1 MIEQVFCVLLPL
13 LSGCS
18 PYRQD
23 VPTISAL
30 VQNAPRFTGHVVAV
44 TGTARSLRQWH
55 YKDGYRSEIF
65 TLCDASSCVTV
76 YKKANSPI
84 HDGELLTVRGTFY
97 DNLHIEGRIYDNEV
111 DAGAILPLD

>member
-1 MIEQVFCVLLPL
+1 MIEQAFCVLLPL

-23 VPTISAL
+23 VPTIAAL
-30 VQNAPRFTGHVVAV
+30 VRNAPRYTDHVVAV
-44 TGTARSLRQWH
+44 TGTARSLRQWR
-55 YKDGYRSEIF
+55 YKDGYRSELF
-65 TLCDASSCVTV
+65 ALCDAGSCVTI
-76 YKKANSPI
+76 YKRANSPI

-97 DNLHIEGRIYDNEV
+97 DHLHIGGRIYRNEV